1 MGSWKTKLR
10 AGDLPSDC
18 KLEAVCKC
26 CGQVRYLTRDYLV
39 IVRDAGYLYI
49 DQIERRSRCKV
60 LGCKG
65 HMRLA
70 MMHKNQ
76 TSGFVGGMA

>member
-1 MGSWKTKLR
+1 MGNWKTKLR
-10 AGDLPSDC
+10 AFDLPEDC
-18 KLEAVCKC
+18 KLEAVCRK
-26 CGQVRYLTRDYLV
+26 CGQVRYLTRAFLV
-39 IVRDAGYLYI
+39 NEREAGQLYI

-60 LGCKG
+60 LGCRG

-70 MMHKNQ
+70 MMHKSQ